1 MGTYPTIIFKTNVQ
15 EDSDTNPYN
24 FYTKIFHGCMV
35 GLTNG
40 LVLVNCL
47 YRTKDDPLRYDK
59 LNPRGGNMQHWQ
71 IFFPLLLCC
80 NKKEI

>member
-1 MGTYPTIIFKTNVQ
+1 MGTDPTIILKTNVKK
-15 EDSDTNPYN
+15 DSDTKPLQFLYENIPWM
-24 FYTKIFHGCMV
+24 HGWAHKLFGSCQLSLSYQ
-35 GLTNG
+35 G
-40 LVLVNCL
+40 
-47 YRTKDDPLRYDK
+47 RSI